1 MITLQLLS
9 EDHFD
14 ALLDSRRLTSLRLSR
29 LVPGLLI
36 FMLSTIAAQ
45 AEETSDCQENDPKPC
60 ESGEVA
66 IDSAITPNLGGPEQ
80 VENRLNIDSNQVTPM
95 FPSNFVPGYFDWKDR
110 IREENGVGLGGDYS
124 FAYLKASESAGE
136 DDDAFGGMYRFF
148 GFWEAFSDGEGNSG
162 ALIWKVEHRHAY
174 GGSIPPGSLGF
185 EIGYVGLF
193 LPPFSDQGTRLTN
206 LYWRQRM
213 KGGKLV
219 LVGGFV
225 DVTDY
230 VDIYMLASPWTGYFN
245 FAFST
250 GSASIPVPNEGL
262 GLGLGG
268 YLNEN
273 VYMIAGFADSN
284 SDPANPGDGF
294 DTFFNDHE
302 YFSHFE
308 LGWNSTRET
317 AFLNNVHL
325 TLWHADERVA
335 AATPD
340 GWGANISFSRS
351 VNEHWNPFIRA
362 GYAKDGGSLL
372 EKTLSA
378 GFAYQTVPG
387 GNQLGVAYNWGRPND
402 STWGPGLDDQHT
414 FEAFYRIQLWKELAV
429 TPDVQYIRNPALNPD
444 DDTLW
449 VFGLRARLAF

>member
-1 MITLQLLS
+1 MIL
-9 EDHFD
+9 HP
-14 ALLDSRRLTSLRLSR
+14 SRKW
-29 LVPGLLI
+29 LVFGLLI
-36 FMLSTIAAQ
+36 CTLSTIPAQ
-45 AEETSDCQENDPKPC
+45 ADDSSECLQKDQGMC
-60 ESGEVA
+60 ESEE
-66 IDSAITPNLGGPEQ
+66 DSIEPVITRTLAGPEQ
-80 VENRLNIDSNQVTPM
+80 VENRLDIDSNLVTPM
-95 FPSNFVPGYFDWKDR
+95 FPGSFARGYFDWKDR
-110 IREENGVGLGGDYS
+110 IKEENGVGIGGDYS
-124 FAYLKASESAGE
+124 FAYLKASDSPGE
-136 DDDAFGGMYRFF
+136 DDAFGGMYRFF
-148 GFWEAFSDGEGNSG
+148 GFWEAFGDGEGNSG

-174 GGSIPPGSLGF
+174 GGNIPPGSLGF
-185 EIGYVGLF
+185 KIGYTGLF

-213 KGGKLV
+213 KGGNLV
-219 LVGGFV
+219 FVGGFV

-250 GSASIPVPNEGL
+250 GSASMPVPNEGL

-268 YLNEN
+268 YLNDN

-284 SDPANPGDGF
+284 SDPAKPGDGF

-308 LGWNSTRET
+308 IGWNSSRET

-325 TLWHADERVA
+325 TLWHADERVT

-340 GWGANISFSRS
+340 GWGANISLSRS
-351 VNEHWNPFIRA
+351 VNEHWIPFIRA

-372 EKTLSA
+372 ERTLSA
-378 GFAYQTVPG
+378 GFAYQTVSG

-402 STWGPGLDDQHT
+402 STWGPGLDKQHT
-414 FEAFYRIQLWKELAV
+414 LEAFYHIQLWKELAV
-429 TPDVQYIRNPALNPD
+429 TPDIQYIRNPALNPD

>member
-1 MITLQLLS
+1 MCRKDTL
-9 EDHFD
+9 F
-14 ALLDSRRLTSLRLSR
+14 SLMV
-29 LVPGLLI
+29 LVL
-36 FMLSTIAAQ
+36 AAFTLR
-45 AEETSDCQENDPKPC
+45 AEETPDCPVANPDQC
-60 ESGEVA
+60 EQTTASINPA
-66 IDSAITPNLGGPEQ
+66 IIRTLGGPDQ
-80 VENRLNIDSNQVTPM
+80 VENRLDIDSNMVTPM
-95 FPSNFVPGYFDWKDR
+95 FPSDFARGYFDWKDR
-110 IREENGVGLGGDYS
+110 IKKENGVGIGGDYS
-124 FAYLKASESAGE
+124 FAWLQASDSQGM
-136 DDDAFGGMYRFF
+136 DNAFSGMYRFY
-148 GFWEAFSDGEGNSG
+148 GSWEATSDGKGNSG

-174 GGSIPPGSLGF
+174 GNKIPPGSLGF
-185 EIGYVGLF
+185 QIGYAGLF
-193 LPPFSDQGTRLTN
+193 LPPFSDQGARLTN

-213 KGGKLV
+213 KGGDLV
-219 LVGGFV
+219 FVGGYV

-230 VDIYMLASPWTGYFN
+230 VDVYMLSSPWTGYFN

-250 GSASIPVPNEGL
+250 GSASMPVPNEGL

-284 SDPANPGDGF
+284 SDPAHPGDGF

-308 LGWNSTRET
+308 IGWNSTRET

-335 AATPD
+335 VATPD

-351 VNEHWNPFIRA
+351 VNGHWIPFIRV

-372 EKTLSA
+372 KKKLSA
-378 GFAYQTVPG
+378 GFAYQNFYG
-387 GNQLGVAYNWGRPND
+387 GNQLGVAYNWGRPNE

-414 FEAFYRIQLWKELAV
+414 LEAFYRIQLWKELAV
-429 TPDVQYIRNPALNPD
+429 TPDIQYIKNPALNPKD
-444 DDTLW
+444 DKLW